1 MTFFV
6 QHNNSGRVFIDTRLH
21 ITSTPIEE
29 IEADSFIEARLQLNE
44 LEFDKVDGYG
54 WFLPGV
60 RNG

>member
-6 QHNNSGRVFIDTRLH
+6 QHNSGRVFIDTRLH
-21 ITSTPIEE
+21 ITSTSIEE
-29 IEADSFIEARLQLNE
+29 IEADSFIEARLLLNE